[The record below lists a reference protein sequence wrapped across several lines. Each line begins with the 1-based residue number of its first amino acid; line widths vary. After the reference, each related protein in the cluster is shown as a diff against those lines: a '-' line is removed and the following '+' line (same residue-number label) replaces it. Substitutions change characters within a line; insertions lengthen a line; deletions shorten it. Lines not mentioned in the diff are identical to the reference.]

1 MDKVKVKIL
10 REVLHDV
17 SATSEWAEGCFRNK
31 VEEICSEYEVSVKE
45 VIYLLFN
52 ICSWW
57 RLVFL
62 ELPLTLK
69 IVLCYVVNDP
79 AKPYARKKR

>member
-52 ICSWW
+52 ICS
-57 RLVFL
+57 
-62 ELPLTLK
+62 
-69 IVLCYVVNDP
+69 
-79 AKPYARKKR
+79 